1 MGDSIY
7 AQAKM
12 RAAEGMEIAEY
23 ARLVP
28 ERIAVQSALGRLS
41 YSELNAQANGIA
53 HFLRAQGVK
62 AGDKVAL
69 LCSNRLEFVV
79 VRFATYR
86 IGAVLTPINWHLTRD
101 EIAYV
106 VDNCD
111 AKVLFADT
119 RVQDS
124 ATWAAQH
131 CTKLKAQVAI
141 DGSLDGFLEWS
152 AVLASYSNRDI
163 EHPCLGGMMLYTS
176 GTTGRPKGVL
186 RKQPDPQQVVAMI
199 AATINAFQFDPESGT
214 DLALTSGPL
223 YHTGPFNL
231 TMTFPII
238 AGIGTVL
245 MDKWEPELTLQ
256 LIQQHRITHCFFV
269 PTMFHRLLQL
279 PLNVRERYDISS
291 LKFVLHSAAPCPVET
306 KHNMLAW
313 WGPVIWEMMA
323 TTEGPGTLVSP
334 QEWLAKPGTVGK
346 PQPGQVKIMDETG
359 KTLAPGEAGT
369 LYWINPPGSRFEYYK
384 DADKTS
390 ANSRNGYFTA
400 GDIGYLDAEGYLF
413 LTGRSAD
420 VIISGGVN
428 IYPQEID
435 DVILQHPAIA
445 DVACVG
451 IPNSEWGEEIK
462 AVVQPHS
469 DYSANQA
476 TIDEIL
482 LYAQQRLAKQKWPRS
497 IDFVTALPR
506 TETGKVL
513 RGKIRDRYWGEAS
526 KIL

>member
-1 MGDSIY
+1 MHDSIY
-7 AQAKM
+7 AQAKE
-12 RAAEGMEIAEY
+12 RAAEGMEVSEY

-28 ERIAVQSALGRLS
+28 DRIAVQSPLGRLS
-41 YSELNAQANGIA
+41 YAELNAQANSVA
-53 HFLRAQGVK
+53 HFLRAQGVNE
-62 AGDKVAL
+62 GDKVAL
-69 LCSNRLEFVV
+69 LCSNRAEFVV

-86 IGAVLTPINWHLTRD
+86 IGAVLTPVNWHLTRD
-101 EIAYV
+101 EVAYI

-111 AKVLFADT
+111 AKVLFADI
-119 RVQDS
+119 RVSGS
-124 ATWAAQH
+124 AAWAASR
-131 CTKLKAQVAI
+131 CSKLKAQVAI
-141 DGSLDGFLEWS
+141 GGAIEGFLDWP
-152 AVLASYSNRDI
+152 ALLASYSIEDI
-163 EHPCLGGMMLYTS
+163 TQPSLGGMMLYTS
-176 GTTGRPKGVL
+176 GTTGRPKGVE
-186 RKQPDPQQVVAMI
+186 RKQPDAKLVVDMM
-199 AATINAFQFDPESGT
+199 AATINAFQFDPESGS

-279 PLNVRERYDISS
+279 PQVVREKYDTSS
-291 LKFVLHSAAPCPVET
+291 LKFVLHSAAPCPVDT
-306 KHNMLAW
+306 KQKMMDW

-346 PQPGQVKIMDETG
+346 PQPGHVKVVDEAGRETP
-359 KTLAPGEAGT
+359 AGEAGT
-369 LYWINPPGSRFEYYK
+369 LYWINPPNSRFQYYK
-384 DADKTS
+384 DADKTT
-390 ANSRNGYFTA
+390 ANTRDGYFTA
-400 GDIGYLDAEGYLF
+400 GDVGYLDEDGYLF
-413 LTGRSAD
+413 LTGRSAE
-420 VIISGGVN
+420 VIIAGGVN

-435 DVILQHPAIA
+435 DLILQHSAVE

-462 AVVQPHS
+462 AVVVLAPKHS
-469 DYSANQA
+469 QGEATAN
-476 TIDEIL
+476 DIL
-482 LYAQQRLAKQKWPRS
+482 QFARLHLAKQKWPRS

-513 RGKIRDRYWGEAS
+513 RRQIRNRYWTTDS
-526 KIL
+526 KI